1 MCQAHQKL
9 PHKGVRSHGNSFSKR
24 KIRAGWVM
32 NDDSVTEL
40 KNVMQHVPMMKG
52 DLFFNAPLEL
62 GP

>member
-1 MCQAHQKL
+1 
-9 PHKGVRSHGNSFSKR
+9 
-24 KIRAGWVM
+24 M